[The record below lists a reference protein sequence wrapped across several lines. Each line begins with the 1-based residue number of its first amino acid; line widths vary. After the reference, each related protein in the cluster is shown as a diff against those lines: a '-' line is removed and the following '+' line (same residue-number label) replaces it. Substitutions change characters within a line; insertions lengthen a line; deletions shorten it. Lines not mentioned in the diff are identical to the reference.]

1 MLIKYL
7 NKGRGDAQEAADYLM
22 GDCDWSGEKRKE
34 VSVLYGSPNLVA
46 KVANSL
52 TSPNVYTSGVVA
64 WAVTDKPT
72 DQQILEAMYLWRL
85 LAFAGLDLE
94 RFCHCEVL
102 HRDYDGGA
110 HVHMLVARVDLET
123 GKCFNPAPPRWERT
137 FGTMQDLLNHK
148 YGWADPN
155 DPMRARLLQPGPRV
169 YVDKSRQRQ
178 GLKLEPDQRGEIHK
192 KVINGIKEGE
202 VTNRSSM
209 IGYIESY
216 GYEVVHT
223 GKNYISIKNPDGGY
237 NIRLKGS
244 LYLKDRMFDRVI
256 EEEWRTDADLVRYP
270 DERAAKQAFEKFEAV
285 REKRS
290 KYNMKRYAV
299 KNKEYSNAK
308 QEDIDSEWILKWS
321 KDFLSKRS
329 KDSYVGRADAY
340 LNTLF
345 YDYLEIHKI
354 VKINIKERVMLNNR
368 SQILNC
374 NKINDSNSC
383 RVDNFCGDVF
393 EKYKED
399 FKYLELYNCDFLE
412 EFRAIMSKIIYYI
425 YDLDIKNKI
434 LSDIIYNFY
443 NINSQYYI
451 NFINI
456 DNKYVENFEI
466 SISNEDDFI
475 FCNDIPECQSKRKS
489 SSLGPKM

>member
-7 NKGRGDAQEAADYLM
+7 NKGRGDAQKAADYLM
-22 GDCDWSGEKRKE
+22 DDYDWTGEKRKE
-34 VSVLYGSPNLVA
+34 VSILYGSPNLVA

-52 TSPNVYTSGVVA
+52 TSPHVYTSGVVA
-64 WAVTDKPT
+64 WAPSDEPT
-72 DQQILEAMYLWRL
+72 DQQILEAMCLWRP
-85 LAFAGLDLE
+85 LAFAGLDIE

-102 HRDYDGGA
+102 HRDFDGGV
-110 HVHMLVARVDLET
+110 HVHMLIARVDLEA
-123 GKCFNPAPPRWERT
+123 GKCFNPAPPRWGRD
-137 FGTMQDLLNHK
+137 FGTLQDLLNHK

-169 YVDKSRQRQ
+169 YVDKSRQRE
-178 GLKLEPDQRGEIHK
+178 GLEFEPDQRGKIHDM
-192 KVINGIKEGE
+192 VINGIKEGE

-209 IGYIESY
+209 VGYVESFD
-216 GYEVVHT
+216 YEVVHT

-244 LYLKDRMFDRVI
+244 LYLENRVFDRII

-270 DERAAKQAFEKFEAV
+270 DERAANEAFERFEGV

-290 KYNMKRYAV
+290 NFNKKRFAV
-299 KNKEYSNAK
+299 KNKDYSNST
-308 QEDIDSEWILKWS
+308 QEIIDSEWIANCS
-321 KDFLSKRS
+321 YNFLSKRS

-345 YDYLEIHKI
+345 YKYVDIHTI
-354 VKINIKERVMLNNR
+354 VKKNNKEEKSVNNR
-368 SQILNC
+368 SQILNRSK
-374 NKINDSNSC
+374 NNDLNNC
-383 RVDNFCGDVF
+383 CPDDFCGDAF

-399 FKYLELYNCDFLE
+399 YKYFELCNCDYLE

-425 YDLDIKNKI
+425 YDMDIKNKI
-434 LSDIIYNFY
+434 LSDIIYDFY
-443 NINSQYYI
+443 NVNSEYYI

-456 DNKYVENFEI
+456 DNKYVKNFEMP
-466 SISNEDDFI
+466 ISNEYDFNS
-475 FCNDIPECQSKRKS
+475 CNNISEPQGKKNSFMFS
-489 SSLGPKM
+489 PKM